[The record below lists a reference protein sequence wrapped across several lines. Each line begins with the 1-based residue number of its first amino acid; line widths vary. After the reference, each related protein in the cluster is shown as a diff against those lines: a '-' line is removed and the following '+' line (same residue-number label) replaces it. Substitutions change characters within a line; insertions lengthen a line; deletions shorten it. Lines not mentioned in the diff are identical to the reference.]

1 MFSRFVDRGAA
12 VTPMTFQSVNADLPT
27 GDAVFSG
34 SGSDPVNTNCLA
46 CHSAEMVLTQ
56 PALPKEKWGE
66 VVHKM
71 INVYKAP
78 IDESDI
84 DPIVSYLS
92 ALPTKQ

>member
-1 MFSRFVDRGAA
+1 
-12 VTPMTFQSVNADLPT
+12 MTFQSVNADLPT
-27 GDAVFSG
+27 GDAVLSG
-34 SGSDPVNTNCLA
+34 PGSDPVNTNCLA
-46 CHSAEMVLTQ
+46 CHSAEMVLKQ

-71 INVYKAP
+71 MAP